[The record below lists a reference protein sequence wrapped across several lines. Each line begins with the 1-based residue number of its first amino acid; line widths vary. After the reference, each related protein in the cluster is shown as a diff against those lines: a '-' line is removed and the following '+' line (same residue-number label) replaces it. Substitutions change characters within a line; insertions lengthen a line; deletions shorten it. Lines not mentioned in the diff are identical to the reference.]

1 MADTVTP
8 EIGHAQVSLWD
19 GTTELDFNLQGVQ
32 AARTWS
38 RLLRE
43 DDKCAEVY
51 QALTLPIRRAAWQV
65 DPNGAPGHIVAR
77 VAEDLRLPVRGE
89 KSDEPVAPRA
99 GRLSW
104 SEHLEQ
110 LLLSLPYGVMFFEQ
124 VYRTD
129 AHGEEH
135 LVKLAPRPPGT
146 ITDITV
152 ARDGG
157 LESITQAAA
166 PGDETGPV
174 TIPVDRLVA
183 YVHRPLDTTWTGT
196 SIFRPAW
203 SKIVLRDR
211 LLELEDIVAHRTGMG
226 TPVYTASEMATKDTV
241 AADMKA
247 GLKIAQELAAG
258 RGAGASLPPKA
269 KLALVGTD
277 GKVVDIRAIIEAHEA
292 SITKS
297 VLAHFLNLDGQ
308 AGAYA
313 LADTQN
319 DIFVQ
324 AQQTIADWIAD
335 TATQHVVEDL
345 VRVAFPEHE
354 GLCPRIVAD
363 PIASKR
369 ELSPEA
375 HAQLWQSGALQD
387 RGPVGDE
394 LRRRYSLP
402 ALGEEKGAGSEV
414 ETVVDDTTKSSDDLL
429 KAFNGAGMDFRSGFD
444 PVEALAEFGVEGIA
458 HNGSFP
464 ITLKPHEVADAESE
478 AAMEALEDDGNQS

>member
-1 MADTVTP
+1 
-8 EIGHAQVSLWD
+8 
-19 GTTELDFNLQGVQ
+19 
-32 AARTWS
+32 
-38 RLLRE
+38 
-43 DDKCAEVY
+43 
-51 QALTLPIRRAAWQV
+51 
-65 DPNGAPGHIVAR
+65 
-77 VAEDLRLPVRGE
+77 
-89 KSDEPVAPRA
+89 
-99 GRLSW
+99 
-104 SEHLEQ
+104 
-110 LLLSLPYGVMFFEQ
+110 
-124 VYRTD
+124 
-129 AHGEEH
+129 
-135 LVKLAPRPPGT
+135 
-146 ITDITV
+146 
-152 ARDGG
+152 
-157 LESITQAAA
+157 
-166 PGDETGPV
+166 
-174 TIPVDRLVA
+174 
-183 YVHRPLDTTWTGT
+183 
-196 SIFRPAW
+196 
-203 SKIVLRDR
+203 
-211 LLELEDIVAHRTGMG
+211 MG
-226 TPVYTASEMATKDTV
+226 TPVYTASELGTADTV

-258 RGAGASLPPKA
+258 RGAGASIPPKA

-277 GKVVDIRAIIEAHEA
+277 GKVVDIRKIIEAHEA
-292 SITKS
+292 AITKS

-402 ALGEEKGAGSEV
+402 ALGG
-414 ETVVDDTTKSSDDLL
+414 DDTPTI
-429 KAFNGAGMDFRSGFD
+429 
-444 PVEALAEFGVEGIA
+444 E
-458 HNGSFP
+458 
-464 ITLKPHEVADAESE
+464 ESE
-478 AAMEALEDDGNQS
+478 